1 MEKASPGRV
10 SEKSRNLPGKTRREA
25 SGDRAVGELA
35 FEGFGGGRLAILEA
49 VADDELRYTDLT
61 RRLSASE
68 GEVSRNLARLVRA
81 GRLEDLAAAHLLAD
95 PLEIGEA
102 TAKAFSGAG
111 REFRALWVIGRAAVV
126 QDRIEMTAPFRSAVG
141 RGDLRARCVVLEDEA
156 PLLRGFGDP

>member
-10 SEKSRNLPGKTRREA
+10 SEKSRNLPGKTRRQA

-81 GRLEDLAAAHLLAD
+81 GLLEKQPSGRFRLTALGYTLRVASSPLRTLALHSEYFRSHDLSGVPRALLARLDDLA
-95 PLEIGEA
+95 
-102 TAKAFSGAG
+102 
-111 REFRALWVIGRAAVV
+111 
-126 QDRIEMTAPFRSAVG
+126 
-141 RGDLRARCVVLEDEA
+141 
-156 PLLRGFGDP
+156 